1 MRTAKIACIGDV
13 MCGDQFMKMG
23 WGAGSNVDKYGP
35 DFLPPE
41 VVAVLRAHDT
51 VLCNVECVLS
61 DVGRRG
67 YSLRSLQ
74 MRGRPGTAKYLA
86 GWGVKVA
93 HLANNHI
100 LEHGVDAAQ
109 DTVRNLEQ
117 AGIRVAGA
125 VPDGS
130 FSTRVMA
137 TRLSVNGLPLSIVG
151 ACFHP
156 GRYAFC
162 PATFDEVVETVT
174 SETQQGRVVIVS
186 AHWGDELI
194 DRPNLWQQRAAR
206 DLIRAGARLVAGHHA
221 HVFQGIYKEG
231 GSLVAYSLGNFIFD
245 CESDLTKWTA
255 VLSVSIG
262 EEGVLEWKA
271 IPIRVGPDYR
281 PTLASGEDEAALQR
295 EIERRCNLVA
305 EMPKEPDL
313 YEQEYRRELQSLDM
327 SDRKLLWRTFF
338 KEWRRHRPLFWP
350 QALLR
355 PIRRRLGLW

>member
-1 MRTAKIACIGDV
+1 

-35 DFLPPE
+35 DFLPAD
-41 VVAVLRAHDT
+41 VVAVLRAHDA

-61 DVGRRG
+61 DVGRRE
-67 YSLRSLQ
+67 YSLRSVQ
-74 MRGRPGTAKYLA
+74 MRGRPGTATYLA
-86 GWGVKVA
+86 GWGIKVA

-109 DTVRNLEQ
+109 DTARNLEQ
-117 AGIRVAGA
+117 AGIRVVGA

-137 TRLSVNGLPLSIVG
+137 TRLLVNELPVSIVG

-156 GRYAFC
+156 GRYAFS
-162 PATFDEVVETVT
+162 PVTFDEVVETVA
-174 SETQQGRVVIVS
+174 SETRQGQVVIVS
-186 AHWGDELI
+186 VHWGDELI

-206 DLIRAGARLVAGHHA
+206 DLIRAGARLVAGHHP

-231 GSLVAYSLGNFIFD
+231 SSLVAYSLGNFIFD
-245 CESDLTKWTA
+245 CLSNPTKWTV
-255 VLSVSIG
+255 VLSVSVSG
-262 EEGVLEWKA
+262 EGVLEWKA

-281 PTLASGEDEAALQR
+281 PTLVKGEDEAALQR
-295 EIERRCNLVA
+295 EITRRCKLVA
-305 EMPKEPDL
+305 EMPREPGL
-313 YEQEYRRELQSLDM
+313 YEQEYRRELQSLDR
-327 SDRKLLWRTFF
+327 SARKLLWKTFF
-338 KEWRRHRPLFWP
+338 REWRHHRPIFWP